1 MANTFGEN
9 MADKKL
15 TVKSLRVLQEV
26 DSPSINSI
34 KSELA
39 QTNQTIASLQGVQE
53 KYWNSIADDNIITP
67 EEKRTL
73 YKEKQTLDT
82 EYSIVIKNAE
92 NMTDYVDYEP
102 LIEAYNNLNSY
113 LAMIKVFESMS
124 SNTKIDDRS
133 EFYSVYDAYYQALNN
148 VNQAILGHTTVGE
161 IIVDN
166 PDMITGLKA
175 VASEEYIYV
184 SFNPLDANIKNNIQR
199 YVYSLNKGDGVWF
212 NFNSQQNG
220 FYYYFDRIIDGF
232 PESDVLE
239 NWEWKVQA
247 VSVYGKESEES
258 RSVNTNIDTYGTW
271 IPEQPEIITT
281 EQKRFISFSFS
292 QKLSSKE
299 VYGQL
304 RYGLTIQNPLK
315 DGEVFY
321 TPALDK
327 IPTENEDNY
336 KLDTNDSVF
345 VTSYFSQSL
354 PLTGQNNKKWKIKQ
368 WQTIEGEDVTTRDSV
383 SYNDTLPVYPSDAVL
398 TYNENGQIIGVS
410 YSETVETLT
419 LHYEYTL
426 VDMPS
431 PIDTMYRYK
440 VVMWNK
446 TSNQFYDV
454 EDILTVYARANS
466 ASDLV
471 DNAIT
476 QNALAPDAVT
486 ADKIAAGT
494 ITAENIAAGDI
505 LAKGARAGMVSTEGL
520 IVDNSA
526 FLASKPLEY
535 KYNDPV
541 TGEEKNY
548 IANAGEF
555 FVGNTPEINDD
566 RDDAEFLH
574 YKNGGFWFKIKNFII
589 KGLST
594 VINGIFVVKK
604 NGESEQNSFFVAN
617 ATDSYDETTRT
628 TSRTVKTN
636 GDHVANNIFCDGLY
650 LGKPKISTMLPA
662 EIKYNYSAEKFFYFD
677 NRYFFLNSNKDKIY
691 EFDENFENIRLI
703 KQFRFDKNNII
714 VKDNTIIATG
724 GDIIGG
730 VLYENV
736 SISYDN
742 GVTWNSVENDLPFIS
757 KAFMVEDR
765 IFFYTSSNFVYDVY
779 YTDDFFQSYTKIFT
793 FNNNIVSFGNTETNK
808 IYIGDYYTLQFS
820 SDKGE
825 TFTPFSLK
833 QRLSISNSIGD
844 TLVAHL
850 NSYNY
855 VFIKKETDEDFVQLT
870 DKSLWFKEDKDVLV
884 SIVGNTKYVFDGEN
898 LTEEVFLKDI
908 TVSSFLAVTDKKYL
922 VYIENGKQYVTINKD
937 EQLENIISDTK
948 TNEISTWSSK
958 LISEKLENIY
968 PVGSIYMSVVDNS
981 PEKFYGGFWVKLK
994 DRFLLAA
1001 GEQFDAGSL
1010 GGKDKVTLT
1019 TSELPKHRHS
1029 IIHKHNTTV
1038 SSSSIWTR
1046 PSGNGAPSLNE
1057 NTKTDYR
1064 GSASSVTVSVTA
1076 NTTDTTP
1083 SSSATSKW
1091 SDYTGTGNEFSILP
1105 PYLVVYM
1112 WKRVVIKYTL
1122 SFDSN
1127 GGIGEIETI
1136 KEEPGVVILPEN
1148 KFTKEG
1154 YKFNSYN
1161 TKPDATGIKYM
1172 PGENYTLENN
1182 VTLYAVWDE
1191 EISIPAGTYTP
1202 ESFRNIISQF
1212 ISKGGSRTCK
1222 NEFTATVNNT
1232 TITVPANSTI
1242 YYTSSYDG
1250 VETIGFGTD
1259 SIGPLGGSFSTYKQ
1273 YIVYANT
1280 DKGSFFSNYT
1290 NFTITVDDI
1299 TFN

>member
-15 TVKSLRVLQEV
+15 TVKSLRVLQDV

-184 SFNPLDANIKNNIQR
+184 SFNPLDASIKNNIQR

-232 PESDVLE
+232 PESDILA

-271 IPEQPEIITT
+271 IPQQPEIITT

-299 VYGQL
+299 VYGQI

-315 DGEVFY
+315 DGEEFF

-327 IPTENEDNY
+327 IPTESEDNY
-336 KLDTNDSVF
+336 KLDTTDSVF

-354 PLTGQNNKKWKIKQ
+354 PLTGQNNKKWKIKT
-368 WQTIEGEDVTTRDSV
+368 WQTIEGEEGTTRDSI

-398 TYNENGQIIGVS
+398 TYDENGQIIGVS
-410 YSETVETLT
+410 YSEIAELT

-446 TSNQFYDV
+446 TTNQFYDV
-454 EDILTVYARANS
+454 EDVLTVYARANS

-526 FLASKPLEY
+526 FLASKALEY

-548 IANAGEF
+548 IASSGEF
-555 FVGNTPEINDD
+555 FVGNTPDINDD
-566 RDDAEFLH
+566 RDEAEFLH
-574 YKNGGFWFKIKNFII
+574 YKNGGFWFKIKNFIV

-604 NGESEQNSFFVAN
+604 NGESEENSFFVAN
-617 ATDSYDETTRT
+617 ATDSYDETSRT

-636 GDHVANNIFCDGLY
+636 GDQVANNIFCDGLY

-662 EIKYNYSAEKFFYFD
+662 EIKYKYYAQTFFYFG
-677 NRYFFLNSNKDKIY
+677 NRNFFLDVNDRNLY
-691 EFDENFENIRLI
+691 EFDENFENVRLI
-703 KQFRFDKNNII
+703 KSFRYRKNNII

-724 GDIIGG
+724 GQTIGDI
-730 VLYENV
+730 LYENV

-793 FNNNIVSFGNTETNK
+793 FYNNIMSFGKTETNK
-808 IYIGDYYTLQFS
+808 IYIGDYYKIQFS

-825 TFTPFSLK
+825 SFTLFTLK

-844 TLVAHL
+844 TLVAYL
-850 NSYNY
+850 NTYNY
-855 VFIKKETDEDFVQLT
+855 VYIKKETDEDFVQLT
-870 DKSLWFKEDKDVLV
+870 DKSLWFKEDGDVLV

-948 TNEISTWSSK
+948 TSEISTWSSS
-958 LISEKLENIY
+958 LISEKLEEQKAEIDTKIETQRAEIDTEIEIQKNDLQGQIDSLKYYSTEEQAIGKWFDGKTIYRKTFILETTEERKDFSVELNYNEIVNIT
-968 PVGSIYMSVVDNS
+968 
-981 PEKFYGGFWVKLK
+981 
-994 DRFLLAA
+994 
-1001 GEQFDAGSL
+1001 GSL
-1010 GGKDKVTLT
+1010 TMY
-1019 TSELPKHRHS
+1019 
-1029 IIHKHNTTV
+1029 N
-1038 SSSSIWTR
+1038 SSGVR
-1046 PSGNGAPSLNE
+1046 QGFYPLG
-1057 NTKTDYR
+1057 KTDSGDAQYQIY
-1064 GSASSVTVSVTA
+1064 TMI
-1076 NTTDTTP
+1076 TP
-1083 SSSATSKW
+1083 T
-1091 SDYTGTGNEFSILP
+1091 YI
-1105 PYLVVYM
+1105 
-1112 WKRVVIKYTL
+1112 RVVKGTKNTYPKAKLFINVEYTKQ
-1122 SFDSN
+1122 N
-1127 GGIGEIETI
+1127 
-1136 KEEPGVVILPEN
+1136 
-1148 KFTKEG
+1148 
-1154 YKFNSYN
+1154 
-1161 TKPDATGIKYM
+1161 
-1172 PGENYTLENN
+1172 
-1182 VTLYAVWDE
+1182 
-1191 EISIPAGTYTP
+1191 SIPAGTYSP
-1202 ESFRNIISQF
+1202 EAFKNLITNF
-1212 ISKGGSRTCK
+1212 ISINGTRTVAQSFK
-1222 NEFTATVNNT
+1222 ATVNGQSI
-1232 TITVPANSTI
+1232 TIPANSTI
-1242 YYTSSYDG
+1242 YYKSDYSGTLE
-1250 VETIGFGTD
+1250 VVGFGDITTNPVY
-1259 SIGPLGGSFSTYKQ
+1259 IAQSFSTSKTYCVFCNPSTTSAQ
-1273 YIVYANT
+1273 
-1280 DKGSFFSNYT
+1280 NYL
-1290 NFTITVDDI
+1290 NKYNDYPITVEEI
-1299 TFN
+1299 FFN